1 MPALV
6 LNIIITLAG
15 NRHRKSAE
23 LQELFLRPPIAISHG
38 RMWKIR
44 TPGVNR
50 QAKTTSR
57 ML

>member
-15 NRHRKSAE
+15 NHNRKSTE
-23 LQELFLRPPIAISHG
+23 LKGLFLGSPMAIPHG

-50 QAKTTSR
+50 QAKTASQ
-57 ML
+57 MI

>member
-15 NRHRKSAE
+15 NHDRKSME
-23 LQELFLRPPIAISHG
+23 LKELFLRPPIAISHG
-38 RMWKIR
+38 CMWKLR

-50 QAKTTSR
+50 QAKTAIQ

>member
-6 LNIIITLAG
+6 LNIIIALAG
-15 NRHRKSAE
+15 NHDWKSAE
-23 LQELFLRPPIAISHG
+23 LKELFLRPPMAISHG
-38 RMWKIR
+38 HMWKIH

-50 QAKTTSR
+50 QAKTASQ